1 MIYLSWCY
9 LYPLF
14 RHKITT
20 SISNAY
26 KKHNRQQQYF
36 RVQTSCLVFDSVS
49 LILPRPSD
57 FVTIFVYILVIL
69 VLKNVTEEEVASVR
83 QLMEN
88 LDASVATLITAIE
101 DMKPAY
107 QHALRVLSTSGSNA
121 DGGPG
126 NAQKNN
132 LVFYGLPPEP
142 LERQMEAEPEFCRDI
157 LETRIKTVFREH
169 LKISRDIPFTHVY
182 RSILIFGNC
191 AFFALLC
198 MNLLSQS

>member
-1 MIYLSWCY
+1 M
-9 LYPLF
+9 
-14 RHKITT
+14 
-20 SISNAY
+20 
-26 KKHNRQQQYF
+26 
-36 RVQTSCLVFDSVS
+36 
-49 LILPRPSD
+49 
-57 FVTIFVYILVIL
+57 
-69 VLKNVTEEEVASVR
+69 R

-142 LERQMEAEPEFCRDI
+142 LEKQMEAEPEFCRDI

-182 RSILIFGNC
+182 R
-191 AFFALLC
+191 
-198 MNLLSQS
+198 

>member
-1 MIYLSWCY
+1 M
-9 LYPLF
+9 
-14 RHKITT
+14 
-20 SISNAY
+20 
-26 KKHNRQQQYF
+26 
-36 RVQTSCLVFDSVS
+36 
-49 LILPRPSD
+49 
-57 FVTIFVYILVIL
+57 
-69 VLKNVTEEEVASVR
+69 R

-198 MNLLSQS
+198 MNFAVTMTIFGHRRLDKLRQNDGNFKFSIKSVCRLISSTNNFLTVRKNWHDTRSMN